1 MDFSSRNI
9 EKRKYFFYYKI
20 FWILVG
26 TYIFIA
32 WHLKFEIKFFLL
44 KVCGKNLKLEHFP
57 WICTENFQIRIW
69 ICIENFWIQDP
80 DPCKNSYRSASLVK
94 IYTATSRHKNFN
106 LLGLQG
112 FFYQGLS
119 EDWLKCKQ
127 FCGSKYIEFGSGS
140 RILAL
145 FGTVF
150 QIRISFYADPDPG
163 SLKCPYGSGSRPFI
177 FYSDPDPKKGKNS
190 RRQLIQT
197 KFPLNF
203 SKWH

>member
-80 DPCKNSYRSASLVK
+80 DPCKNSYGSASLVK
-94 IYTATSRHKNFN
+94 IYTATSWHKNFN

-112 FFYQGLS
+112 FFIKVC
-119 EDWLKCKQ
+119 LKI
-127 FCGSKYIEFGSGS
+127 GSNVS
-140 RILAL
+140 
-145 FGTVF
+145 
-150 QIRISFYADPDPG
+150 SFVDPNTLNLDLGPG
-163 SLKCPYGSGSRPFI
+163 FWPYLEQCFRFA
-177 FYSDPDPKKGKNS
+177 
-190 RRQLIQT
+190 
-197 KFPLNF
+197 
-203 SKWH
+203 